1 MNARIPPAN
10 RLAKSTINV
19 IDEYA
24 NQQAQARADAK
35 MARREAQYFRRML
48 KIVCVANNKE
58 FGIGAKRAMRLI
70 NRISTM
76 LADEDDDLIMRHVD
90 EYLAKMGL
98 EFWDAEDDA

>member
-1 MNARIPPAN
+1 MKARIPAAN
-10 RLAKSTINV
+10 RLARSTINV

-24 NQQAQARADAK
+24 NQQMQARADAE
-35 MARREAQYFRRML
+35 MARRESWYLQRIL
-48 KIVCVANNKE
+48 KIVRVANNKE
-58 FGIGAKRAMRLI
+58 FGIGAKRALRLI